1 VGRDPHIA
9 KWSREAS
16 LMLPTQAEAT
26 ALLPE
31 DDSAACPAGTQVT
44 HPSPAVDADDA
55 RVAANRVV
63 WLLEV

>member
-1 VGRDPHIA
+1 
-9 KWSREAS
+9 
-16 LMLPTQAEAT
+16 MLPTQAEAT
-26 ALLPE
+26 TLLPE
-31 DDSAACPAGTQVT
+31 DDSAACPAGTQVI